1 MTELTR
7 PFAPEWVS
15 APGDT
20 IADLLE
26 ERDWTQ
32 AQLADRMGYT
42 TKHISLLINGK
53 APITE
58 ETALKLERVLGSTA
72 SFWLNREANYR
83 AQLATMEEQER
94 LQKYVSW
101 LEELPIKALMDQ
113 ELIAKCRI
121 VEKNKPDLV
130 RQVLRY
136 FGVASPDEWRSVYG
150 GMQVAFRRTR
160 EEQSNVG
167 AISAWIRCGE
177 IEAEKIECPKFSK
190 PRFQKA
196 VQDIRTL
203 TVLPPKEFEPKLK
216 RLCWEAGVVLVM
228 VPAIPRAHVSGMARW
243 LNPHKALIQLSLYGK
258 QNDRLWFTFF
268 HEAAHILLHDKKDI
282 FLDEC
287 NDGEKLKSEQE
298 EEADAWARDF
308 LIPPEYSDGLKP
320 LKSKDAVQA
329 FAQQLGIHPGIVVGR
344 LQHDGII
351 KPSWMN
357 GLKVNFKFGRG
368 S

>member
-1 MTELTR
+1 
-7 PFAPEWVS
+7 
-15 APGDT
+15 
-20 IADLLE
+20 
-26 ERDWTQ
+26 
-32 AQLADRMGYT
+32 
-42 TKHISLLINGK
+42 
-53 APITE
+53 
-58 ETALKLERVLGSTA
+58 
-72 SFWLNREANYR
+72 
-83 AQLATMEEQER
+83 
-94 LQKYVSW
+94 
-101 LEELPIKALMDQ
+101 
-113 ELIAKCRI
+113 
-121 VEKNKPDLV
+121 
-130 RQVLRY
+130 
-136 FGVASPDEWRSVYG
+136 
-150 GMQVAFRRTR
+150 
-160 EEQSNVG
+160 
-167 AISAWIRCGE
+167 
-177 IEAEKIECPKFSK
+177 
-190 PRFQKA
+190 
-196 VQDIRTL
+196 
-203 TVLPPKEFEPKLK
+203 
-216 RLCWEAGVVLVM
+216 
-228 VPAIPRAHVSGMARW
+228 